1 VDSTDTA
8 SALAGCESAGKSSA
22 FPSGAGAVLGTCV
35 AGAEDN
41 SVTAAALAGWD
52 GVGFASLHTFW
63 RFVAAGVSAVCDD
76 VTEMCAGMLARA
88 MSLCD
93 KEVSL
98 PASTSTWFTLAT

>member
-1 VDSTDTA
+1 MAD
-8 SALAGCESAGKSSA
+8 E
-22 FPSGAGAVLGTCV
+22 
-35 AGAEDN
+35 EEN
-41 SVTAAALAGWD
+41 SVTAAELARWD
-52 GVGFASLHTFW
+52 GVGFA
-63 RFVAAGVSAVCDD
+63 RFRAAGVAAVCDD